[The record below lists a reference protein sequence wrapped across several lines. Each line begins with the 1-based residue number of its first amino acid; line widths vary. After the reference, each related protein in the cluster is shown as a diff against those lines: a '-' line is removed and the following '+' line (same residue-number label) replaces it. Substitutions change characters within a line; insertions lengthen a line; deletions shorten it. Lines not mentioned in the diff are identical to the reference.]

1 MAEARTSRA
10 EQGRGALTDT
20 DRGPEHEAG
29 SDDELAAGLRGGGPT
44 GTQALDELYRRHW
57 RPVLAYA
64 ATCCRDPHT
73 AEDLASEAFTRTL
86 EAVRAGRGPGAAWR
100 PYLLAVVRRTAADWA
115 GTERR
120 TELSPD
126 FELWL
131 DRAPEESGE
140 ERVLRLE
147 DGGLVR
153 RAFHSLPERWQAVLW
168 HTEVEEEAADRVA
181 PLLGIGRSGVG
192 SLASRAR
199 EGLREA
205 YLTAHVAG
213 AEGECRRFAP
223 LIGTQARRSGRRIRR
238 DLGRHLAECERC
250 RAAFTELSGLSR
262 RMRTVL
268 PTALLLWAGPFSG
281 VAGLQA
287 GLAAGGS
294 AASGAAPL
302 AAGAAAVGAAAVI
315 GGAAVLGG
323 VPEPDQGT
331 ARDTATAAV
340 PQVPRE
346 TVQEPPPEAPE
357 PSAGAEPGP
366 VQQAEAEDETAPEEE
381 RDEPGGEDEEDRSV
395 RAQSDDIGPGAGA
408 ARLMNAGTG
417 ACVLPEGERVVVGPC
432 AGTEEEVW
440 ETFALTPG
448 DDRTWLRNVD
458 TGGCLGYEPEAHEGD
473 AVSHEPCRADREGQM
488 FRFLMH
494 PDGSYY
500 LVTEAQGAW
509 GGYLQLGVEEW
520 RDFTPP
526 PEQGSPLVTIYNH
539 YDASRLRFLT
549 AAE

>member
-1 MAEARTSRA
+1 MTETDPGPAR
-10 EQGRGALTDT
+10 D
-20 DRGPEHEAG
+20 AG
-29 SDDELAAGLRGGGPT
+29 SDGALAAGLRDGGT
-44 GTQALDELYRRHW
+44 AGTQALDELYRRHW
-57 RPVLAYA
+57 KPVLAYA
-64 ATCCRDPHT
+64 LTCCRDPHT

-86 EAVRAGRGPGAAWR
+86 EAVRAGHGPGEAWR

-120 TELSPD
+120 TELSDD
-126 FELWL
+126 FERWL
-131 DRAPEESGE
+131 GAAPEESGE

-168 HTEVEEEAADRVA
+168 HTEVEGEAAERVA

-205 YLTAHVAG
+205 YLSAHIAG

-223 LIGTQARRSGRRIRR
+223 MIGAQARRGGRRTRR

-250 RAAFTELSGLSR
+250 RSAFAELSGLSR

-268 PTALLLWAGPFSG
+268 PAALLMWAGPFTG
-281 VAGLQA
+281 VAGLQTGLLA
-287 GLAAGGS
+287 GATGGS
-294 AASGAAPL
+294 APL

-323 VPEPDQGT
+323 VPAPEQG
-331 ARDTATAAV
+331 RSQDTATAAV
-340 PQVPRE
+340 PRAP
-346 TVQEPPPEAPE
+346 QEPVQDPPRPPEE
-357 PSAGAEPGP
+357 PVPGP
-366 VQQAEAEDETAPEEE
+366 TVAPDPAQQAEDDTAEEPEEE
-381 RDEPGGEDEEDRSV
+381 PEDDGEDGDGGGGGEEDTV
-395 RAQSDDIGPGAGA
+395 RERGDDIGPRAQS

-417 ACVLPEGERVVVGPC
+417 ACVVPEGGHVVVGYC
-432 AGTEEEVW
+432 SGEEDEVW
-440 ETFALTPG
+440 ETFAPAPG
-448 DDRTWLRNVD
+448 DDRTWLRNVG

-473 AVSHEPCRADREGQM
+473 AVSHEPCRADRQGQM

-500 LVTEAQGAW
+500 LVTDAAGPQG
-509 GGYLQLGVEEW
+509 GEFQLGVEEW
-520 RDFTPP
+520 SEFAPP
-526 PEQGSPLVTIYNH
+526 PEEGDPLVTIYNY
-539 YDASRLRFLT
+539 YDASRLRFLA